1 MADIKRIVV
10 PTDFSAPADAALTYA
25 IDLASKLGATV
36 SLVHVF
42 DDPSG
47 IHSGEYVPMPSEMR
61 GEILADL
68 RRRLA
73 ELVATRGH
81 SELNPQVLI
90 GPTARTIVES
100 ARESGADLIV
110 IGTHGRH
117 GVSRLLMGSVAERVV
132 RTATCPVLTVRSSV
146 ATGDGA

>member
-1 MADIKRIVV
+1 MSDIKRILV
-10 PTDFSAPADAALTYA
+10 PTDFSMPADAALTYA
-25 IDLASKLGATV
+25 LDLASKLGATV

-47 IHSGEYVPMPSEMR
+47 IQSGEYVPMPAEMR
-61 GEILADL
+61 GELLAAL

-73 ELVATRGH
+73 EVAAKRGH

-90 GPTARTIVES
+90 GPTARTIVDT

-117 GVSRLLMGSVAERVV
+117 GMSHLLLGSVAERVV
-132 RTATCPVLTVRSSV
+132 RTAACPVLTVRPPQPTS
-146 ATGDGA
+146 

>member
-1 MADIKRIVV
+1 MADIKRILV

-25 IDLASKLGATV
+25 IDLASKLGASI

-47 IHSGEYVPMPSEMR
+47 IHTGEYVPMPSEMR
-61 GEILADL
+61 GEIVADL

-73 ELVATRGH
+73 ELVAKRGH
-81 SELNPQVLI
+81 SELNPQLLV
-90 GPTARTIVES
+90 GPTARTIVET
-100 ARESGADLIV
+100 ARDSGADLIV

-117 GVSRLLMGSVAERVV
+117 GMSRLLIGSVAERVV
-132 RTATCPVLTVRSSV
+132 RTATCPVLTVRSA
-146 ATGDGA
+146 ATAADGA